1 MDYSEAKATFIK
13 EWGDLGTKWGICKT
27 MGQIHACLLI
37 SAKPLCTDEIMTR
50 LEISRGSACMNL
62 KALQEW
68 GLIHKK
74 CVDGCRKEFYQ
85 AEKDMYKVFKQIVIH
100 RKKEE
105 LDPLVHMMETYA
117 EVEEHCPESSEFC
130 KVVKDIRYFTN
141 KAETTLDSLLST
153 NPEWFIG
160 SFLRMIR

>member
-1 MDYSEAKATFIK
+1 MDYGEAKSTFIK
-13 EWGDLGTKWGICKT
+13 QWGDLGTKWGINRT

-37 SAKPLCTDEIMTR
+37 SPKPLCTDQIMQK
-50 LEISRGSACMNL
+50 LAISRGNTCMNL

-68 GLIHKK
+68 GLIYKE
-74 CVDGCRKEFYQ
+74 CVDGCRKEYYV
-85 AEKDMYKVFKQIVIH
+85 AEKDMFTVFRQIVIH

-105 LDPLVHMMETYA
+105 LDPLVRLMETYGD
-117 EVEEHCPESSEFC
+117 VEENCPESSEFC
-130 KVVKDIRYFTN
+130 KVITDIRYFST
-141 KAETTLDSLLST
+141 KADTTLDSLLSA